1 MSVGKEEI
9 YEVENVKKRKEKGIV
24 GSYLQVEEGTKRN
37 GSSDL

>member
-9 YEVENVKKRKEKGIV
+9 YKLENVKKRRKELLDD
-24 GSYLQVEEGTKRN
+24 LQVEEGTKRN